1 MAESR
6 ITWRSFCFE
15 VDRDSVRYF
24 TQVGVLISVGIFS
37 SVMLV
42 INPECNAQRNY
53 SAILMICLGV
63 FIPTPKI

>member
-6 ITWRSFCFE
+6 IIWKSCCFE
-15 VDRDSVRYF
+15 IDRDSVRYF
-24 TQVGVLISVGIFS
+24 TQVGVLVAAGMFS
-37 SVMLV
+37 GVMLV

-53 SAILMICLGV
+53 SAILMMCLGV